1 VTFKTVFLAIF
12 MVLLTYAVLVGCDT
26 FMLKDQFSAVGD
38 SIDGDSTPGGNDS
51 SKNEDDTSPL
61 KLASWF
67 DEISQGDSVYLFVS
81 GGSPPY
87 SFEDSLFDFAYDAG
101 EGTFHNF
108 LYTASDSIG
117 GIKLTVTDSLGASAS
132 DTISVLPEAPKNLSF
147 INTDNGSGKEI
158 HWKQTKS
165 GIDDFIIERRTN
177 GIGDFVERYNRDD
190 VEESDPTPVESPP
203 GSGEFT
209 FSDKSNP
216 SEVYEYQVFSV
227 SESLSE
233 SFRSKASVI
242 PVWNKI
248 D

>member
-1 VTFKTVFLAIF
+1 

-38 SIDGDSTPGGNDS
+38 SINGDGSSGGNDS

-61 KLASWF
+61 KLVSWF

-87 SFEDSLFDFAYDAG
+87 SFEDTLFDFAYDAG

-117 GIKLTVTDSLGASAS
+117 RIKLKVTDSLGVSAS
-132 DTISVLPEAPKNLSF
+132 DTISVLPETPKNLSF
-147 INTDNGSGKEI
+147 TNDGPQDKTIQWT
-158 HWKQTKS
+158 QTKS
-165 GIDDFIIERRTN
+165 GIDYFIITRRTN
-177 GIGDFVERYNRDD
+177 GIGSYEERYNRGVVTDAAA
-190 VEESDPTPVESPP
+190 TPPELPP

-209 FSDKSNP
+209 FSDKSSP

-227 SESLSE
+227 SGT
-233 SFRSKASVI
+233 FVSKASVI
-242 PVWNKI
+242 PVWN
-248 D
+248 